1 VIVDDL
7 ENVDGILNISRTK
20 TRERPRRLFLSFAWR
35 VLAPRERRTLPA
47 RLLRPFWHHLRQVAN
62 GEATEREREVIEG
75 HETNLRIGRSAAR
88 CIRLFPPIN
97 PSGFAEGHVTVANDR
112 SVYGDDDDEED
123 VVVVVVSRRTA
134 RA

>member
-1 VIVDDL
+1 MIW
-7 ENVDGILNISRTK
+7 RTL
-20 TRERPRRLFLSFAWR
+20 TVSLTF
-35 VLAPRERRTLPA
+35 LAPRHANVLVDCFSHLHGEFS
-47 RLLRPFWHHLRQVAN
+47 LRGRDEPFPLVSFVLSGTISAKSQTGKRQ
-62 GEATEREREVIEG
+62 REREVIEG

-97 PSGFAEGHVTVANDR
+97 PSGFAEGHVTVTNDR